1 LREEAFDANRRIIE
15 AGLVVL
21 TFGNVS
27 AADPSAG
34 VMAIK
39 PSGIPYEELSPESMV
54 IVDLE
59 TGRSYGPL
67 KPSSDAPT
75 HLVLYRNFANVGGIV
90 HTHSPYA
97 TSWAQACRP
106 IPCLGTTHADHF
118 HGPVPVTRTLT
129 PEEIKREYERAT
141 GNLIVETF
149 EAQKLDP
156 LAIPAALVACHG
168 PFIWGRATRDAV
180 ENAIALEMVAGIACH
195 SLALAPTATAIAAD
209 LSEKHYR
216 RKHGATAYYGQG
228 KK

>member
-1 LREEAFDANRRIIE
+1 LREEAFDANRRILE

-27 AADPSAG
+27 VADLSAA

-39 PSGIPYEELSPESMV
+39 PSGMPYEELSPESMV

-59 TGRSYGPL
+59 TGRSQGSL

-75 HLVLYRNFANVGGIV
+75 HLVLYRNFVNVGGIV

-97 TSWAQACRP
+97 TSWAQACSP

-118 HGPVPVTRTLT
+118 HGPVPVTRTHT
-129 PEEIKREYERAT
+129 PEEIQREYERET

-149 EAQKLDP
+149 EAQGLDP
-156 LAIPAALVACHG
+156 LAIPAALVASHG
-168 PFIWGRATRDAV
+168 PFVWGRTARDAV
-180 ENAIALEMVAGIACH
+180 ENAIALEIIAGLACH
-195 SLALAPTATAIAAD
+195 SLALAPTATAIAID

-228 KK
+228 KE